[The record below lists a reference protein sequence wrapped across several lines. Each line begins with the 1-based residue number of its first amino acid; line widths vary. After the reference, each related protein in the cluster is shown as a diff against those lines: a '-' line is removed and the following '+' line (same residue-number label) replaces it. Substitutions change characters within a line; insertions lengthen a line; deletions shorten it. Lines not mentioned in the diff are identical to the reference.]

1 MTLNKFVNE
10 SLKYLCLCFLSITYS
25 FNYLNY
31 IPFIIIY
38 LRETKILDIYHN
50 IYIMIYFII
59 YEVIKYFSFGLTL
72 KISDLIGEHYYY
84 SLSICIISV
93 INLITSFISFSYFNI
108 FILIFYR
115 IFISLFNNI
124 ASNINLPLSLFYSKK
139 QILFKKRNFS
149 FIQKLTNFLFFL
161 IFLSFF
167 NFLKKF
173 YIYCFISS
181 VMNLISFIFS
191 LIIISCHKEHIYNQ
205 YIPSLSEKENDNSIV
220 KTYQKGRINNKN
232 NDIIVDIYNN
242 SNSVNNNISTGL
254 NNMDNLIKE
263 NKNKLNANL
272 VSNESNKNEGKS
284 LSQSNKDFLK
294 INNSSVVKGIKEI
307 FFPFYKKSNRNLINN
322 TERKNLVSL
331 LFVLI
336 ISKSLNF
343 LSSYML
349 LFKVNEIKIFSFVN
363 ENNNEL
369 IFYKLSS
376 FLNFNSIEEEY
387 IFLYMCY
394 FFFNIILYFINLSYT
409 SIAFKRKIVNFI
421 FYYFSFI
428 IFFISSFLFIYY
440 YLKDFTNSKISTD
453 KIRKRIIIFFLID
466 FVINE
471 CTMIM
476 SVFFNIFGNKKGF
489 SEKLLKDIKTS
500 SSLLA
505 SIIFLIIESSI
516 KFAITNKTS
525 SYENYIYYII
535 YFSFIFVMLLISVLF
550 LNYQTN

>member
-1 MTLNKFVNE
+1 MPLNKFFNE

-50 IYIMIYFII
+50 IYLLIYFIM
-59 YEVIKYFSFGLTL
+59 YEVIKYFSFGLT
-72 KISDLIGEHYYY
+72 IRINDLIGEHYYY

-93 INLITSFISFSYFNI
+93 INLIFSFISFSYFNI

-124 ASNINLPLSLFYSKK
+124 SSNINLPLSLFYTKK
-139 QILFKKRNFS
+139 LIIFKKRNFS

-161 IFLSFF
+161 IFLSFY
-167 NFLKKF
+167 NFLTKF

-181 VMNLISFIFS
+181 VMNLISFILS
-191 LIIISCHKEHIYNQ
+191 LIIISCHKENIYNQ
-205 YIPSLSEKENDNSIV
+205 YIPSISEKENDNSIV
-220 KTYQKGRINNKN
+220 KTYQKGRMNNKN

-242 SNSVNNNISTGL
+242 SNSVNNNISTGI

-272 VSNESNKNEGKS
+272 VSNESNKNEAKS

-294 INNSSVVKGIKEI
+294 VNNSSVIKGIKGI
-307 FFPFYKKSNRNLINN
+307 FFPFYKKSNKNLINN
-322 TERKNLVSL
+322 KERKNLINL
-331 LFVLI
+331 LLVLVL
-336 ISKSLNF
+336 SKSLNF
-343 LSSYML
+343 LCAYML
-349 LFKVNEIKIFSFVN
+349 LFKVSTIKIFSYLSMN
-363 ENNNEL
+363 YNGL
-369 IFYKLSS
+369 IFYELFFMK
-376 FLNFNSIEEEY
+376 FNSIAEEY

-394 FFFNIILYFINLSYT
+394 SFFNIVLHFINLSYT
-409 SIAFKRKIVNFI
+409 SIAFKKKFINFI

-428 IFFISSFLFIYY
+428 IYFVTSFFFVYY
-440 YLKDFTNSKISTD
+440 YLQDFTKSKLDTD
-453 KIRKRIIIFFLID
+453 DIKKRIIIFFTID
-466 FVINE
+466 FVMNE

-476 SVFFNIFGNKKGF
+476 GIFFNIFGKKKGF

-505 SIIFLIIESSI
+505 SFIFLIIEGSI
-516 KFAITNKTS
+516 KYTISKGKI
-525 SYENYIYYII
+525 SYEKYIYYII
-535 YFSFIFVMLLISVLF
+535 YFLFIFIMLLISVLF

>member
-1 MTLNKFVNE
+1 MPLNKFFNE

-50 IYIMIYFII
+50 IYLLIYFIM
-59 YEVIKYFSFGLTL
+59 YEVIKYFSFGLT
-72 KISDLIGEHYYY
+72 IRINDLIGEHYYY

-93 INLITSFISFSYFNI
+93 INLIFSFISFSYNNI

-124 ASNINLPLSLFYSKK
+124 VSNINLPLSLFYSKK
-139 QILFKKRNFS
+139 QIMFKKRNFS

-167 NFLKKF
+167 DFLRKF

-191 LIIISCHKEHIYNQ
+191 LIIISCHKENIYNQ
-205 YIPSLSEKENDNSIV
+205 YIPSLSEKEGDNSMV
-220 KTYQKGRINNKN
+220 KTYQKGRVNNKN
-232 NDIIVDIYNN
+232 NEIIVDIYNN
-242 SNSVNNNISTGL
+242 SNSVNNNISTGI

-272 VSNESNKNEGKS
+272 VSNESNKNEAKA
-284 LSQSNKDFLK
+284 LSQSNKEFLK
-294 INNSSVVKGIKEI
+294 NKGMKGI
-307 FFPFYKKSNRNLINN
+307 FFPFYKKENYKNNVMNN

-331 LFVLI
+331 LLVLVLT
-336 ISKSLNF
+336 KSLNF

-349 LFKVNEIKIFSFVN
+349 IFKVHGIKIFSYVN

-369 IFYKLSS
+369 LFHKLSS
-376 FLNFNSIEEEY
+376 FFNFNSIEEEY
-387 IFLYMCY
+387 IFLFMC
-394 FFFNIILYFINLSYT
+394 FSFLNILLYFINLSYT
-409 SIAFKRKIVNFI
+409 SIAFKRKIINFI

-428 IFFISSFLFIYY
+428 IFFISSFFFIYY
-440 YLKDFTNSKISTD
+440 YLMDFTNSKISTD
-453 KIRKRIIIFFLID
+453 KIRKRIIIFFIID
-466 FVINE
+466 FVMNE
-471 CTMIM
+471 SITIM

-500 SSLLA
+500 SLLLA
-505 SIIFLIIESSI
+505 SVIFLIIEISI
-516 KFAITNKTS
+516 AIINRKKNNS
-525 SYENYIYYII
+525 FENYFYYMI
-535 YFSFIFVMLLISVLF
+535 YFAFILIMLLISVLF
-550 LNYQTN
+550 LNYRSN

>member
-1 MTLNKFVNE
+1 MPLNKFFNE

-50 IYIMIYFII
+50 IYLLIYFIM
-59 YEVIKYFSFGLTL
+59 YEVIKYFSFGLT
-72 KISDLIGEHYYY
+72 IRINDLIGEHYYY

-93 INLITSFISFSYFNI
+93 INLIFSFISFSYNNI

-124 ASNINLPLSLFYSKK
+124 VSNINLPLSLFYSKK
-139 QILFKKRNFS
+139 QIMFKKRNFS

-167 NFLKKF
+167 DFLRKF

-191 LIIISCHKEHIYNQ
+191 LIIISCHKENIYNQ
-205 YIPSLSEKENDNSIV
+205 YIPSLSEKEGDNSMV
-220 KTYQKGRINNKN
+220 KTYQKGRVNNKN
-232 NDIIVDIYNN
+232 NEIIVDIYNN
-242 SNSVNNNISTGL
+242 SNSVNNNISTGI

-272 VSNESNKNEGKS
+272 VSNESNKNEAKA
-284 LSQSNKDFLK
+284 LSQSNKEFLK
-294 INNSSVVKGIKEI
+294 NKGMKGF
-307 FFPFYKKSNRNLINN
+307 FFPFYKKENYKNNVMNN

-331 LFVLI
+331 LLVLVLT
-336 ISKSLNF
+336 KSLNF

-349 LFKVNEIKIFSFVN
+349 IFKVHGVIIFSYVN

-369 IFYKLSS
+369 LFHKLSS
-376 FLNFNSIEEEY
+376 FFNFNSIEEEY
-387 IFLYMCY
+387 IFLFMC
-394 FFFNIILYFINLSYT
+394 FSFLNILLYFINLSYT
-409 SIAFKRKIVNFI
+409 SIAFKRKIINFI

-428 IFFISSFLFIYY
+428 IFFISSFFFIYY
-440 YLKDFTNSKISTD
+440 YLMDFTNSKISTD
-453 KIRKRIIIFFLID
+453 KIRKRIIIFFIID
-466 FVINE
+466 FVMNE
-471 CTMIM
+471 SITIM

-500 SSLLA
+500 SLLLA
-505 SIIFLIIESSI
+505 SVIFLIIEISI
-516 KFAITNKTS
+516 AIINRKKNNS
-525 SYENYIYYII
+525 FENYFYYII
-535 YFSFIFVMLLISVLF
+535 YFAFILIMLLISVLF
-550 LNYQTN
+550 LNYRSN